1 MGPGRFGNE
10 RGFRGGRWLRWG
22 GLLLL
27 VIATGLFAFQLGVE
41 DERGRG
47 ARIAEEMARLTQA
60 NQRLEEANQRL
71 TAENKLALTQLGE
84 LGDRLAAEATPGV
97 PRELISSLKQQ
108 LDAGVDP
115 QRLAGAIAALAPA
128 TSRPAADASLLP
140 KAGSGEE
147 CEAPETKRVL
157 VRTPIAGERPSMPV
171 GGGGGAITVS
181 AQGAATPQAQGR
193 QAAWFEP
200 KEPVTVKF
208 AQTGGKTTEAAGKL
222 PLQHAVTIGQTRYRF
237 ALTEGAR
244 GYVQVTSD
252 RCKPR

>member
-27 VIATGLFAFQLGVE
+27 VLETGLFAFQLGVE

-97 PRELISSLKQQ
+97 PREVISSLKQQ

-115 QRLAGAIAALAPA
+115 QRLACAIAAPEPAP
-128 TSRPAADASLLP
+128 SRPAADGIPLAKERS
-140 KAGSGEE
+140 
-147 CEAPETKRVL
+147 CED
-157 VRTPIAGERPSMPV
+157 G
-171 GGGGGAITVS
+171 
-181 AQGAATPQAQGR
+181 
-193 QAAWFEP
+193 
-200 KEPVTVKF
+200 
-208 AQTGGKTTEAAGKL
+208 
-222 PLQHAVTIGQTRYRF
+222 
-237 ALTEGAR
+237 
-244 GYVQVTSD
+244 
-252 RCKPR
+252 